1 MSETSSAT
9 NNKKI
14 SRVFIDI
21 LSFVVAIIASAI
33 LTGFLAFLI
42 AQAFDWQFW
51 AGLKSLLATVL
62 PIVTIYYVTSFTEI
76 TNRENSIPLFN
87 IYFIFTLWSIVLF
100 VILQYFSSSF
110 IPIPEV
116 ALSFTIACF
125 FNFAR
130 KSSFQAFLSCAYG
143 IVSGFLIYSLFFGIP
158 VR

>member
-1 MSETSSAT
+1 MSKTSGA
-9 NNKKI
+9 NDKKA
-14 SRVFIDI
+14 SKVFIDI

-33 LTGFLAFLI
+33 LTGFLAYLI
-42 AQAFDWQFW
+42 AQAFDWRFW
-51 AGLKSLLATVL
+51 SGLKSLLATVL
-62 PIVTIYYVTSFTEI
+62 PIVIIYFLTSFTQI
-76 TNRENSIPLFN
+76 TNRENAIPLFN

-116 ALSFTIACF
+116 ALSFTLACF
-125 FNFAR
+125 FNLAW

-143 IVSGFLIYSLFFGIP
+143 IVSGFLIYSLFFGLP